1 MTRLFMTS
9 DPRLR
14 LFIDSGPFVALYY
27 KNDEHHRGAVD
38 SFAKI
43 ARNGIRYRKL
53 YTSDYVLD
61 EAITTCRR
69 RTGSHELSVRLGTDI
84 LASKSIV
91 MLKVDERT
99 IQESWQLYKER
110 DDVRLSFTDAT
121 CATLAKTHGITNI
134 FTYDGR
140 DFRPLNL
147 NVISGL

>member
-1 MTRLFMTS
+1 M
-9 DPRLR
+9 
-14 LFIDSGPFVALYY
+14 
-27 KNDEHHRGAVD
+27 E

-53 YTSDYVLD
+53 YTTDYVLD

-69 RTGSHELSVRLGTDI
+69 RTASHELSVRLGTDI

-91 MLKVDERT
+91 MLKLDERT
-99 IQESWQLYKER
+99 IQESWELYKQR

-121 CATLAKTHGITNI
+121 SATLAKAHGITNI
-134 FTYDGR
+134 FTYDTR

-147 NVISGL
+147 NIISSL

>member
-1 MTRLFMTS
+1 
-9 DPRLR
+9 
-14 LFIDSGPFVALYY
+14 
-27 KNDEHHRGAVD
+27 VD
-38 SFAKI
+38 SFSKI
-43 ARNGIRYRKL
+43 AGNGVQYRKL

-91 MLKVDERT
+91 MLKVDETT
-99 IQESWQLYKER
+99 IQESWELYKRR
-110 DDVRLSFTDAT
+110 DDVKLSFTDAT
-121 CATLAKTHGITNI
+121 CAILAKAHGIANI
-134 FTYDGR
+134 FTYDAR

>member
-1 MTRLFMTS
+1 M
-9 DPRLR
+9 
-14 LFIDSGPFVALYY
+14 
-27 KNDEHHRGAVD
+27 D
-38 SFAKI
+38 SFSKI
-43 ARNGIRYRKL
+43 AGNGVQYRKL

-99 IQESWQLYKER
+99 IQESWELYKER
-110 DDVRLSFTDAT
+110 DDVKLSFTDAT
-121 CATLAKTHGITNI
+121 CATLAKSHGITSI
-134 FTYDGR
+134 FTYDAR

>member
-1 MTRLFMTS
+1 MTGQYTTS
-9 DPRLR
+9 EPLLR

-27 KNDEHHRGAVD
+27 KDDQHHREAAN

-43 ARNGIRYRKL
+43 AENGIRYRKL

-69 RTGSHELSVRLGTDI
+69 WTGSHELSVRLGTDI

-99 IQESWQLYKER
+99 IQESWELYMDR
-110 DDVRLSFTDAT
+110 DDVKVSFTDAT
-121 CATLAKTHGITNI
+121 CATIAKAHGVTNI
-134 FTYDGR
+134 FTYDAR

-147 NVISGL
+147 NVISSL

>member
-1 MTRLFMTS
+1 M
-9 DPRLR
+9 
-14 LFIDSGPFVALYY
+14 
-27 KNDEHHRGAVD
+27 E

-69 RTGSHELSVRLGTDI
+69 RTASHELSVRLGTDI
-84 LASKSIV
+84 LASTSIV
-91 MLKVDERT
+91 MLKLDERT
-99 IQESWQLYKER
+99 IQESWELYKQR

-121 CATLAKTHGITNI
+121 SATLAKAHGITNI
-134 FTYDGR
+134 FIYDTR

-147 NVISGL
+147 NIISNL